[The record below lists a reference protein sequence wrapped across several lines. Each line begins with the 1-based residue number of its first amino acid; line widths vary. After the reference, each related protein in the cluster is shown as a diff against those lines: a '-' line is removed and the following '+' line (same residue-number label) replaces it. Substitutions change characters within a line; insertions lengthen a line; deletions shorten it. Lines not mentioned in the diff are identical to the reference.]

1 MLISSR
7 SAACQ
12 RSAADVLSRQATR
25 ELPASEP
32 LSSWS
37 QSPSQCQVQRT
48 TSKPPTMSTD
58 SSPVGEI
65 VPKGKVL
72 QPIPY
77 EVLRKIAS
85 LIDRPTAHALARSCK
100 SLRDA
105 GESRI
110 WESVNLRHGVP
121 STWLVSQTRGQIVAD
136 ADLVRERAGGG
147 RQRCGRSDITPREA
161 V

>member
-1 MLISSR
+1 M
-7 SAACQ
+7 Q
-12 RSAADVLSRQATR
+12 TQ
-25 ELPASEP
+25 
-32 LSSWS
+32 
-37 QSPSQCQVQRT
+37 
-48 TSKPPTMSTD
+48 
-58 SSPVGEI
+58 
-65 VPKGKVL
+65 
-72 QPIPY
+72 
-77 EVLRKIAS
+77 
-85 LIDRPTAHALARSCK
+85 ARSCK

-110 WESVNLRHGVP
+110 WESVNLRHGVL